1 MNSLIVEG
9 KHTLRGR
16 VRISGSKN
24 ASLPLIAASLLTDD
38 PVIIEDVP
46 CLQDVCI
53 MKEIVSEMG
62 MGVRTEKRNL
72 YLDGSMINRFTAS
85 DLLINQIRASIL
97 LLGPLLARFGK
108 AKISAPGGCSIGSRP
123 VDLHWKGLSAMG
135 VEFTQE
141 NGYVEARSNRLIGNQ
156 IHLDFPSVGATENI
170 MMAATLAKGETIIE
184 NAAQEPEV
192 VALSDFLAAMGA
204 RISGAGT
211 STIRIKGVSS
221 LKGARYRVIPDR
233 IEAGTYIIA
242 AALAGDGVV
251 IENVL
256 MDHLKPLTAKLAEAG
271 VQVIESEPGKVT
283 VNSPAFFKSVDI
295 KTMPYPGFPT
305 DLQPIFSSLMTQASG
320 VGIIKETVFEN
331 RFKHI
336 EGLIRMGAD
345 ARVEGQRLIIRGRRN
360 LGGCRVRA
368 NDLRGAA
375 ALVLAALVAKGKT
388 EVQEIHHLN
397 RGYEALEEK
406 INQLGGKVYQ
416 NSLLK
421 KHYGQ
426 NPCVKGFVTA

>member
-1 MNSLIVEG
+1 MSSLIVEG

-24 ASLPLIAASLLTDD
+24 ASLPLIAASLLTDE

-62 MGVRTEKRNL
+62 MGVGTEKRNL

-135 VEFTQE
+135 VKFTQE

-192 VALSDFLAAMGA
+192 IALSGFLTAMGA

-211 STIRIKGVSS
+211 STIRIKGVNS

-256 MDHLKPLTAKLAEAG
+256 MDHLKALTAKLEEAG

-283 VNSPAFFKSVDI
+283 VNSPVSFKPVDI
-295 KTMPYPGFPT
+295 KTIPYPGFPT
-305 DLQPIFSSLMTQASG
+305 DLQPIFSSLMTQVSG

-331 RFKHI
+331 RFRHM
-336 EGLIRMGAD
+336 EGLTRMGAD
-345 ARVEGQRLIIRGRRN
+345 ARVDGQRLIIRGRRN
-360 LGGCRVRA
+360 LGGCQVRA